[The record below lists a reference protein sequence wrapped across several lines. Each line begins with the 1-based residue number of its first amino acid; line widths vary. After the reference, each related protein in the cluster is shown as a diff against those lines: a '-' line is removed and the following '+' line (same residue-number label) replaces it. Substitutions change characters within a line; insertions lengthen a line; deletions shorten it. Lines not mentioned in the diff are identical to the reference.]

1 MQMNRGIRKKE
12 ENSIP
17 FGIDF
22 VFAAVFL
29 ALVFAVANDK
39 QFATDG
45 AFYFIRIL
53 QEKDF
58 TYTDWHRQFS
68 NYLSQWPL
76 VLSLQLG
83 ISNPGFL
90 KTIFG
95 AGLLLPYF
103 VAYLIARWQT
113 SRGVPPFFLYSY
125 IFALVAITLSSD
137 FVLYGEHQLVL
148 PLAWPIL
155 GYLLYPRNF
164 PVSSLWIPVVFSF
177 FMVLTYQPVIVI
189 FTLFFMVLFF
199 FWKKEFVFRGKAMD
213 EYKTVGL
220 LLCIFWAIGIAVAL
234 HGILFPR
241 SLENRSSFIAG
252 IYYTALNPVLQTAL
266 ASLTGFLIYLRFPRT
281 RPLLLG
287 IGIIAGIYIWHYR
300 FSLFSAYISF
310 SSRAL
315 VLLLLPL
322 LVLITAWAVKNFSM
336 SRVSSS
342 GFAAFMMLP
351 VLANIASTNVW
362 HDFSE
367 KVREVAVC
375 GRTELVPA
383 SEHRLNSHPASWSW
397 TFPSLSI
404 ALGGPNVRS
413 LLENANGTWQP
424 FDPRSTRPIPE
435 FAGYAQNSS
444 GGKERLPSQASDKLP
459 AMCGKNGSLWLQ
471 YASPRS

>member
-1 MQMNRGIRKKE
+1 M
-12 ENSIP
+12 
-17 FGIDF
+17 
-22 VFAAVFL
+22 
-29 ALVFAVANDK
+29 VFAVANEK

-76 VLSLQLG
+76 VLSLHFG
-83 ISNPGFL
+83 ANNPKFL

-95 AGLLLPYF
+95 IGLLLPYF
-103 VAYLIARWQT
+103 ATYLIARWQT
-113 SRGVPPFFLYSY
+113 RKGVPQYFLYAY
-125 IFALVAITLSSD
+125 VFGLVAITLSSD

-148 PLAWPIL
+148 PLTWPIL

-164 PVSSLWIPVVFSF
+164 PVSSLWVPVLFSF
-177 FMVLTYQPVIVI
+177 FMVLTYQPVVVVFILFLITAFVSCRNSVI
-189 FTLFFMVLFF
+189 FDGEAIKKYKVVGTLLF
-199 FWKKEFVFRGKAMD
+199 
-213 EYKTVGL
+213 
-220 LLCIFWAIGIAVAL
+220 IFWVIGIAVAL

-266 ASLTGFLIYLRFPRT
+266 ASLLGFLICLRFPRA
-281 RPLLLG
+281 RPILVG
-287 IGIIAGIYIWHYR
+287 IGIVAGIFIWNYR

-315 VLLLLPL
+315 VLLLLPPLIL
-322 LVLITAWAVKNFSM
+322 LTMWAVKNFSI
-336 SRVSSS
+336 SREH
-342 GFAAFMMLP
+342 GLWLAAFLMLP
-351 VLANIASTNVW
+351 ILANIASTNVW

-367 KVREVAVC
+367 KIRDLAVC
-375 GRTELVPA
+375 GSDELIPA

-404 ALGGPNVRS
+404 VLGSPHVRS
-413 LLENANGTWQP
+413 ILENADGAWQP
-424 FDPRSTRPIPE
+424 FDPKFTLPIPE
-435 FAGYAQNSS
+435 FAGYSRKLLHAEAELEPQ
-444 GGKERLPSQASDKLP
+444 LPDKLREI
-459 AMCGKNGSLWLQ
+459 CGRNGSIQ
-471 YASPRS
+471 MRYGPPQS